1 MCHRSMISE
10 RFMYFLQHW
19 FLEAELMKNTKH
31 TYHGAVYMYKVR
43 LVTQAC
49 LLPVQHDTV

>member
-1 MCHRSMISE
+1 VCHRSMISE